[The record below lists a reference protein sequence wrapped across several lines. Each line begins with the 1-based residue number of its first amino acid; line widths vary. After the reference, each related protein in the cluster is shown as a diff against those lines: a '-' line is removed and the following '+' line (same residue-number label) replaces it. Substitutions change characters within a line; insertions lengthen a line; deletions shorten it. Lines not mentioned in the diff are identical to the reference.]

1 MTISKK
7 QSAAG
12 AASRLSRRNFLKGA
26 GLAGVGGVALG
37 AGMLADINGSKGV
50 KAAEG
55 EPIPIGGGVPLTGW
69 AAADGIEFKR
79 ALEMACEEINAMGGI
94 LGRPRLRAGG
104 RGQERDQDH
113 RQEPPAAAQ
122 DSGGPRA
129 HASLRTLSAARR
141 RRRRLGPELRAGARQ
156 AREVGSA
163 WSTGGRAACS
173 WAASRP
179 WRWAP
184 RTARRR
190 RLAAR

>member
-12 AASRLSRRNFLKGA
+12 GLSRRNFLKGT

-37 AGMLADINGSKGV
+37 AGMLADINVSKGV

-94 LGRPRLRAGG
+94 LGRPLVMANFTHYFIASLVSLRPALASG
-104 RGQERDQDH
+104 RPGPIGVAAIFGVFAVAYGSLLFART
-113 RQEPPAAAQ
+113 PAA
-122 DSGGPRA
+122 GK
-129 HASLRTLSAARR
+129 AAADCEEI
-141 RRRRLGPELRAGARQ
+141 EL
-156 AREVGSA
+156 
-163 WSTGGRAACS
+163 
-173 WAASRP
+173 
-179 WRWAP
+179 
-184 RTARRR
+184 
-190 RLAAR
+190 